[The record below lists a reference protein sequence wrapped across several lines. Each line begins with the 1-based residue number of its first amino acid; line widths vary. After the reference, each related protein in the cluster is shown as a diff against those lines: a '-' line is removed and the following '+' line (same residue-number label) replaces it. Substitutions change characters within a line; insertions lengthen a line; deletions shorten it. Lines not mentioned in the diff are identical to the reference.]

1 MAWLGPLAYGAIIGL
16 LQPSLGR
23 DAYRIAI
30 LSLLVLMVVGF
41 LIVRRVPEGRE
52 SDGESPLASPL
63 EPAIVPPGEAP

>member
-1 MAWLGPLAYGAIIGL
+1 VYGAIIGL
-16 LQPSLGR
+16 LQPSIGR

-41 LIVRRVPEGRE
+41 LIVRRVPERRE
-52 SDGESPLASPL
+52 PEPDVELPLARPL